1 MNQELALA
9 HREPSP
15 SQLLAG
21 IIEKGVTAENVQVM
35 KELIQMQREIRQDQ
49 AKQEF
54 SEALAA
60 LQAETGLIQ
69 AMTPVNKKDGSLLY
83 KYAKLEQIM
92 AKVQPLLA
100 KHGFSHSFDTVTGD
114 EKTITA
120 IFKLTHRSGHTV
132 QNQYQSRVSKGLM
145 TNEAQDDMGAKSYAK
160 RGALC
165 DGLGIVICSDN
176 DAQGL
181 GDHISAED
189 AAILRERVEEC
200 GADKFKFLKLAG
212 ADSFEAIPQ
221 GKLEILDAALKA
233 KEAKR

>member
-1 MNQELALA
+1 MNELTLQ
-9 HREPSP
+9 EPSP
-15 SQLLAG
+15 AQLMAAVIQG
-21 IIEKGVTAENVQVM
+21 GVTKENVEALR
-35 KELIQMQREIRQDQ
+35 ELVALQRDMRAEE

-69 AMTPVNKKDGSLLY
+69 AMTPVNKKDGTLLY
-83 KYAKLEQIM
+83 KYAKLEHIM

-189 AAILRERVEEC
+189 AALLRERVEEC

-212 ADSFEAIPQ
+212 ADSFETIPQ